1 MKKLINTFL
10 QDEQGQDLVEYALL
24 LAFIAL
30 AAVATL
36 GNMKTAISTMFQ
48 KVNSTLSTNTPS

>member
-1 MKKLINTFL
+1 MKKLFNTFL

-30 AAVATL
+30 AAVSVL
-36 GNMKTAISTMFQ
+36 GGLKTTINSMFI
-48 KVNSTLSTNTPS
+48 KVNSTLTSASR

>member
-1 MKKLINTFL
+1 MKKLFNTFL

-30 AAVATL
+30 AAIASL
-36 GNMKTAISTMFQ
+36 GNVKTALSTMFSNVSA
-48 KVNSTLSTNTPS
+48 KLAPPA

>member
-1 MKKLINTFL
+1 MKKLFNTFL

-30 AAVATL
+30 AATASLTNV
-36 GNMKTAISTMFQ
+36 KTALSTMFAN
-48 KVNSTLSTNTPS
+48 VSTKLAPPQ